1 MKKIF
6 SFLTAVL
13 FAGSMM
19 ATTVSKTVEELAN
32 EKSFTNSAVCTPFDL
47 DEVITVSTTAADAN
61 TGKYYSNGQQIRL
74 YQSGNASIT
83 LTAVEGY
90 TISSVTLTYASQ
102 NSGILNEAESGVAV
116 PFENVQSA
124 TFTVGNSGTATNGQ
138 ARITAFSV
146 TYDAAGGEGGGEEPT
161 MAYYVAG
168 SMTNWG
174 PMAAYKLAANPA
186 NEGEYMGEFT
196 FAANDEFKVG
206 YSDGTTI
213 ESTNYFP
220 TGMDNNY
227 VINEAGEYVV
237 YFRPDGQGGEG
248 WHYGFIYA
256 AKKEAPVAPTTCA
269 EAREAILALEDNTY
283 LMDQAEISL
292 TGYVTEIVTAYSS
305 QYNNIS
311 FWMADAANGGQIIEA
326 YRAACASEED
336 APNVG
341 DKVTVTGK
349 MKKYVKNN
357 VATPEF
363 DAACTFEILE
373 PAAPAANYFL
383 VGTNN
388 GWSGADY
395 QLAAN
400 PAAAGEYM
408 LDVTFAAA
416 DEFKVIGVVGEDT
429 TWYPD
434 GENNNYVI
442 NEAGDYAVYFRPDG
456 QGGEGWHYGVIY
468 AAKKEAPADPTN
480 CAEAAAA
487 ALSVSAN
494 NELYNNGAVYTITG
508 YVTSIK
514 TAYSDQFHNI
524 SFWMAD
530 AVDGGEV
537 LQAYR
542 AACASEADA
551 PVVGDKVA
559 VTGTLTKYNTT
570 PEFSA
575 ACTFE
580 ILEHAAPTADYFL
593 VGTLN
598 NWNGEGYQFAANPRT
613 AGEYMLDVEFA
624 AGDEFKVI
632 GVLEGDTTWYPAQAG
647 NCTINDEGL
656 YTVYFRPDYQ
666 GGQDWYEGCIYNVKK
681 EAPFVH
687 QYEVAEAIAAGLAD
701 DTEIMVRG
709 VVTKITFK
717 GKNFA
722 KYGSANIYVADATG
736 AEGEFQFFNCYS
748 FDADTFR
755 MSDPEYDATS
765 TQNEEFQMVADDNGN
780 AIYVG
785 DTIIAFGKY
794 KLYNTTHEL
803 NTGCYIVDVIPGE
816 GGGEETIGYDY
827 EPTEASQFSV
837 VIDSIKVEDYT
848 ADFGVVA
855 LGLEDAEGVYFAS
868 LEYLTST
875 YDEKVGIPAGTYQIS
890 NSEAEG
896 TFYASPGGDEDYD
909 YGCYFGVIDGEYYT
923 PYYMVSGTVTIYAD
937 GSMLVNATSYFGSTI
952 KLVYGNPVEAVENT
966 KVADNKVIKFIEAGK
981 VVIRKNGVKYNVVGQ
996 MMK

>member
-19 ATTVSKTVEELAN
+19 ATEVI
-32 EKSFTNSAVCTPFDL
+32 FTNADFAGQGTSGGGSAVTATKSGVTFTCSSGYSAAESLRCYAHSALSITAGEATIEKINFTTTGGKSGGL
-47 DEVITVSTTAADAN
+47 DAEVTV
-61 TGKYYSNGQQIRL
+61 
-74 YQSGNASIT
+74 NASSYSVDDLASQARFTEIK
-83 LTAVEGY
+83 
-90 TISSVTLTYASQ
+90 VTLA
-102 NSGILNEAESGVAV
+102 GEGGE
-116 PFENVQSA
+116 
-124 TFTVGNSGTATNGQ
+124 
-138 ARITAFSV
+138 
-146 TYDAAGGEGGGEEPT
+146 GGEGGGEEPT

-220 TGMDNNY
+220 NGMDNNY

-248 WHYGFIYA
+248 WHYGF
-256 AKKEAPVAPTTCA
+256 
-269 EAREAILALEDNTY
+269 
-283 LMDQAEISL
+283 
-292 TGYVTEIVTAYSS
+292 
-305 QYNNIS
+305 
-311 FWMADAANGGQIIEA
+311 
-326 YRAACASEED
+326 
-336 APNVG
+336 
-341 DKVTVTGK
+341 
-349 MKKYVKNN
+349 
-357 VATPEF
+357 
-363 DAACTFEILE
+363 
-373 PAAPAANYFL
+373 
-383 VGTNN
+383 
-388 GWSGADY
+388 
-395 QLAAN
+395 
-400 PAAAGEYM
+400 
-408 LDVTFAAA
+408 
-416 DEFKVIGVVGEDT
+416 
-429 TWYPD
+429 
-434 GENNNYVI
+434 
-442 NEAGDYAVYFRPDG
+442 
-456 QGGEGWHYGVIY
+456 IY

-598 NWNGEGYQFAANPRT
+598 NWNGEGYQFAANPAAAGEYMLDVTFAAADEFKVIGVVGEDTTWYPDGENNNYVINEAGEYVVYFRPDGQGGEGWHYGFIYAAKKEAPADPT
-613 AGEYMLDVEFA
+613 NCAEAAAAALSVSANNELYNNGAVYTITGYVTSIKTAYSDQFHNISFWMADAVDGGEVLQAYRAACASEADAPVVGDKVAVTGTLTKYNTTPEFSAACTFEILEHAAPTADYFLVGTLNNWNGEGYQFAANPAAAGEYMLDVEFE

-681 EAPFVH
+681 EAPIVH

-709 VVTKITFK
+709 VVTKIEFK

-722 KYGSANIYVADATG
+722 KYGSANIYVADATS
-736 AEGEFQFFNCYS
+736 AEGAFEFYNCYS

-755 MSDPEYDATS
+755 TSSPEYDATS
-765 TQNEEFQMVADDNGN
+765 TAWAEFDMVADENGN
-780 AIYVG
+780 EVHVG

-837 VIDSIKVEDYT
+837 VIASIKVEDYT

-855 LGLEDAEGVYFAS
+855 LDLEDAEGTYFAS

>member
-19 ATTVSKTVEELAN
+19 ATEVI
-32 EKSFTNSAVCTPFDL
+32 FTNADFAGQGTSGGGSAVTATKSGVTFTCSSGYSAAESLRCYAHSALSITAGEATIEKINFTTTGGKSGGL
-47 DEVITVSTTAADAN
+47 DAEVTV
-61 TGKYYSNGQQIRL
+61 
-74 YQSGNASIT
+74 NASSYSVDDLASQARFTEIK
-83 LTAVEGY
+83 
-90 TISSVTLTYASQ
+90 VTLA
-102 NSGILNEAESGVAV
+102 GE
-116 PFENVQSA
+116 
-124 TFTVGNSGTATNGQ
+124 
-138 ARITAFSV
+138 
-146 TYDAAGGEGGGEEPT
+146 GGEGGGGEEPT

-220 TGMDNNY
+220 NGMDNNY

>member
-1 MKKIF
+1 MATEVIF
-6 SFLTAVL
+6 TNAD
-13 FAGSMM
+13 FAGQGTSGGG
-19 ATTVSKTVEELAN
+19 
-32 EKSFTNSAVCTPFDL
+32 SAVTATKSGVTFTCSSGYSAEESLRCYAHSALSITAGEATIEKINFKTTGGKSGGL
-47 DEVITVSTTAADAN
+47 DAEVTV
-61 TGKYYSNGQQIRL
+61 
-74 YQSGNASIT
+74 NASSYSVDDLASQARFTEIK
-83 LTAVEGY
+83 
-90 TISSVTLTYASQ
+90 VTLA
-102 NSGILNEAESGVAV
+102 GEGGE
-116 PFENVQSA
+116 
-124 TFTVGNSGTATNGQ
+124 
-138 ARITAFSV
+138 
-146 TYDAAGGEGGGEEPT
+146 GGEGGGEEPT

-174 PMAAYKLAANPA
+174 PVAAYKLAANPA

-220 TGMDNNY
+220 NGIDNNY

-248 WHYGFIYA
+248 WHYGF
-256 AKKEAPVAPTTCA
+256 
-269 EAREAILALEDNTY
+269 
-283 LMDQAEISL
+283 
-292 TGYVTEIVTAYSS
+292 
-305 QYNNIS
+305 
-311 FWMADAANGGQIIEA
+311 
-326 YRAACASEED
+326 
-336 APNVG
+336 
-341 DKVTVTGK
+341 
-349 MKKYVKNN
+349 
-357 VATPEF
+357 
-363 DAACTFEILE
+363 
-373 PAAPAANYFL
+373 
-383 VGTNN
+383 
-388 GWSGADY
+388 
-395 QLAAN
+395 
-400 PAAAGEYM
+400 
-408 LDVTFAAA
+408 
-416 DEFKVIGVVGEDT
+416 
-429 TWYPD
+429 
-434 GENNNYVI
+434 
-442 NEAGDYAVYFRPDG
+442 
-456 QGGEGWHYGVIY
+456 IY

-559 VTGTLTKYNTT
+559 VTGSLTKYNTT
-570 PEFSA
+570 PEFAA

-598 NWNGEGYQFAANPRT
+598 NWNGEGYQFAANPKT
-613 AGEYMLDVEFA
+613 AGEYMLDVTFA
-624 AGDEFKVI
+624 ANDEFKVI

-681 EAPFVH
+681 EDPEVDV
-687 QYEVAEAIAAGLAD
+687 YDVAEAIAAGLAD

-709 VVTKITFK
+709 VVTKIEFK

-736 AEGEFQFFNCYS
+736 AEGAFEFYNCYS
-748 FDADTFR
+748 LDADTFR
-755 MSDPEYDATS
+755 TSSPEYDATS
-765 TQNEEFQMVADDNGN
+765 TALAEFDMVADENGN
-780 AIYVG
+780 EVHVG
-785 DTIIAFGKY
+785 DTVIAFGKY

-827 EPTEASQFSV
+827 EPEEASQFNV
-837 VIDSIKVEDYT
+837 VINSINIKDYT

-855 LGLEDAEGVYFAS
+855 LELEDAEGVYFAY
-868 LEYLTST
+868 LEYQTST

-890 NSEAEG
+890 DSEAEG
-896 TFYASPGGDEDYD
+896 TFYASPGGDEEFD
-909 YGCYFGVIDGEYYT
+909 YGCYFGVIDGDYYT
-923 PYYMVSGTVTIYAD
+923 PYYMVSGTVTIYTD

-952 KLVYGNPVEAVENT
+952 KLVYGNPVEAVANT